1 MTRAKVQR
9 WRREQLAYCSNV
21 HPGESLADVN
31 HVIAGH
37 VAQVRKARGLERMA
51 AGLWLSAACADQLAS
66 DSGDFAAFRKGLD
79 EAGIDVCTLNGFPYG
94 DFHSEVV
101 KADVYKPDWS
111 ETSRFAYTL
120 KLAELLARLLP
131 DERRLG
137 TISTLPLGYADD
149 WSDEK
154 QGLALASL
162 CWLVHALQ
170 GIEEKTGRRIVVC
183 LEMEPGCVLE
193 QTTQML
199 KLFRKQL
206 PEAAAETPVSEEG
219 IRRYLGVCFDVC
231 HQAVMFEDP
240 AASLRKIHNAG
251 IFVGKIQVSSA
262 LEVVRPNAP
271 DTLEAMLEF
280 DEPRYLHQVRAR
292 DAEMKLHCAPDL
304 GEGIDDD
311 SMPWDAIWRIHFHVP
326 IQATELSRV
335 QLRTTRRLIEAVL
348 DVLTKKKDLRP
359 HLEVETY
366 MWQLLPEGLRADDD
380 DSLHRSLAGE
390 LVWLEGELEA
400 RGLLW
405 EPGA

>member
-21 HPGESLADVN
+21 HPGESLGDVN
-31 HVIAGH
+31 RVVGDH
-37 VAQVRKARGLERMA
+37 VAAVRKARGLERMA
-51 AGLWLSAACADQLAS
+51 AGLWISAACADQLAS
-66 DSGDFAAFRKGLD
+66 DSGDFSAFRNGLD

-94 DFHSEVV
+94 DFHSEIV

-120 KLAELLARLLP
+120 KLAELLAQLLP

-137 TISTLPLGYADD
+137 TISTLPLGYAGD
-149 WSDEK
+149 WNDEK

-193 QTTQML
+193 KTTQIL

-206 PEAAAETPVSEEG
+206 PEAAAETVVTDEG

-262 LEVVRPNAP
+262 LEVVRPNSP
-271 DTLEAMLEF
+271 DTIAALLEF
-280 DEPRYLHQVRAR
+280 DEPRYLHQVCVRGA
-292 DAEMKLHCAPDL
+292 DKKLYRAPDL
-304 GEGIDDD
+304 AAGVHDDD
-311 SMPWDAIWRIHFHVP
+311 IPWDAIWRVHFHVP
-326 IQATELSRV
+326 VQATDLACV
-335 QLRTTRRLIEAVL
+335 QLRTTRRLLEGVF
-348 DVLTKKKDLRP
+348 DVLAGKKDLRP

-366 MWQLLPEGLRADDD
+366 TWQQQPDGLRAVDDD
-380 DSLHRSLAGE
+380 ALHRGLAGE
-390 LVWLEGELEA
+390 LTWLEDELGK
-400 RGLLW
+400 RGLIR
-405 EPGA
+405 ESGA